1 MDSTGTEPNI
11 NIIYEDKHLLII
23 DKPHN
28 VLSQEDHTGD
38 PDVLNLCKSYL
49 GKKEERSGSV
59 YLGLVHRLDRPVGG
73 LMLLAKTSKAAAEL
87 ARQMRDRLMQK
98 TYWAVTHGEPPANG
112 VLTHHLLKNRQTNV
126 VETVSPDNRKS
137 KKAILSFSRLE
148 QSEDL
153 NLLSIHLQTG
163 RPHQIRVQLSAEGYP
178 IWGDYK
184 YGLRDQP
191 DGRTIALRSSELS
204 FEHPTTGEQM
214 FFELP
219 QPDEEPWNHFRH

>member
-1 MDSTGTEPNI
+1 MCF
-11 NIIYEDKHLLII
+11 
-23 DKPHN
+23 
-28 VLSQEDHTGD
+28 
-38 PDVLNLCKSYL
+38 CKSYL

-87 ARQMRDRLMQK
+87 ARQMRDRLIQK

-126 VETVSPDNRKS
+126 VETVSPDNKKS
-137 KKAILSFSRLE
+137 KKAILSFARLE

-153 NLLSIHLQTG
+153 SLLSIHLQTG
-163 RPHQIRVQLSAEGYP
+163 RPHQIRVQLSAERYP

-204 FEHPTTGEQM
+204 FKHPATGEQM

-219 QPDEEPWNHFRH
+219 QPDEEPWDNFRH

>member
-1 MDSTGTEPNI
+1 MASTQTQPDI
-11 NIIYEDKHLLII
+11 DIIYEDKHLLII

-73 LMLLAKTSKAAAEL
+73 LMLLAKTSKAAGEL
-87 ARQMRDRLMQK
+87 AKQMRDRLIQK
-98 TYWAVTHGEPPANG
+98 TYWAVTHGEPPPNG
-112 VLTHHLLKNRQTNV
+112 VLTHHLLKNRQANV
-126 VETVSPDNRKS
+126 VQTVSADNKKS
-137 KKAILSFSRLE
+137 KKAILSFARLD
-148 QSEDL
+148 QSENL
-153 NLLSIHLQTG
+153 SLLSIHLQTG

-184 YGLRDQP
+184 YGLQNQP

-204 FEHPTTGEQM
+204 FEHPATGEQL

-219 QPDEEPWNHFRH
+219 KPNEEPWTHFIH

>member
-1 MDSTGTEPNI
+1 MNHTQTEPNI
-11 NIIYEDKHLLII
+11 EIIYEDKHLLII

-49 GKKEERSGSV
+49 GKKEEGSGSV

-73 LMLLAKTSKAAAEL
+73 LMLLAKTSKAAAKL
-87 ARQMRDRLMQK
+87 ARQMRDRLIQK

-126 VETVSPDNRKS
+126 VETVSPDNKKS
-137 KKAILSFSRLE
+137 KKAILSFARLK

-153 NLLSIHLQTG
+153 SLLSIHLQTG

-191 DGRTIALRSSELS
+191 DGRIIALRSSELS
-204 FEHPTTGEQM
+204 FEHPATGEQM
-214 FFELP
+214 FFELS
-219 QPDEEPWNHFRH
+219 QPDEEPWNHFRN